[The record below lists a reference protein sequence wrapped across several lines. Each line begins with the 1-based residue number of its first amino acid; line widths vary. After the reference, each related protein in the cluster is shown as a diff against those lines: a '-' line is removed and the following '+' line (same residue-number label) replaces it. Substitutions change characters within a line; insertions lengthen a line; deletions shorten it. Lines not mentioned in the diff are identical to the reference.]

1 MVLVVNWFKLRGMIN
16 QRVKFD
22 HSSYRKLCEQIKKFA
37 EQRLARG
44 VIRGRPTQVTELLV
58 LLKSELHSDSI
69 LEAVSS
75 QHNNG

>member
-1 MVLVVNWFKLRGMIN
+1 MIN

-44 VIRGRPTQVTELLV
+44 ATRSADSGYRTIVEEQTALNQQCISGPTL
-58 LLKSELHSDSI
+58 S
-69 LEAVSS
+69 
-75 QHNNG
+75 